1 MLTGFAPSHQATHD
15 TVILYRQPFRA
26 RRSLPPG
33 NCLAVTARNPFITA
47 YLKMNGGREEA
58 RRQAQAWLS
67 PLQSHLTKQDWVIS
81 RRSSKGMR
89 LIALEGVSLRL
100 GAWPNLRVY
109 SEELRAC
116 GRTHGH
122 AFIQPKVKTG
132 RRPHKHSRCSRSPSD
147 PRIAPRELLDYQ
159 AIFRGARAPGRHLLQ
174 PPSGLSITRFVK
186 SGGLR
191 CYQFPFAFLSP
202 EHC

>member
-1 MLTGFAPSHQATHD
+1 
-15 TVILYRQPFRA
+15 
-26 RRSLPPG
+26 
-33 NCLAVTARNPFITA
+33 VTARNPFITA
-47 YLKMNGGREEA
+47 YQKMNGGREEA

-67 PLQSHLTKQDWVIS
+67 PLQSHLTKQDWVMS

-132 RRPHKHSRCSRSPSD
+132 RRAHKHSRCSRSPSD

-159 AIFRGARAPGRHLLQ
+159 AIFRGARASAGICFSPHRDYPLLGLLNLVDSVATSFHS
-174 PPSGLSITRFVK
+174 PFCLRSTSAGLIDFHSGWTT
-186 SGGLR
+186 
-191 CYQFPFAFLSP
+191 
-202 EHC
+202 